1 MKNSRNLLECLY
13 KFVNTL
19 DDKELEKLC
28 SGEYSIALD
37 KGPGKKHKD
46 VKKAKD
52 VKKVKIEKKVS
63 VDVSKFEDLH
73 KEVLSCKSR
82 GEAKKVLEEA
92 SFRKND
98 LLAMGEF
105 LKVKIPKSYNKG
117 KIIGML
123 VEVIVGNKID
133 DESIC

>member
-1 MKNSRNLLECLY
+1 MKNSRILLECLY

-19 DDKELEKLC
+19 DDKDLGKLC
-28 SGEYSIALD
+28 NGEYAITLD

-46 VKKAKD
+46 VKKAKE
-52 VKKVKIEKKVS
+52 VKKAKVEKKVT
-63 VDVSKFEDLH
+63 VDISKFEDLH

-82 GEAKKVLEEA
+82 DEAKKVLEEA
-92 SFRKND
+92 GFKKND

>member
-28 SGEYSIALD
+28 SGEYAITLD
-37 KGPGKKHKD
+37 KGPGKKSRDVKKTKD
-46 VKKAKD
+46 VKKAK
-52 VKKVKIEKKVS
+52 VEKKVS
-63 VDVSKFEDLH
+63 VDISKFEDLH

-82 GEAKKVLEEA
+82 DEAKKVLEEA
-92 SFRKND
+92 GFKKND

>member
-19 DDKELEKLC
+19 DDKDLGKLC
-28 SGEYSIALD
+28 NGEYAITLD

-46 VKKAKD
+46 VKKTRE
-52 VKKVKIEKKVS
+52 VKKPKVEKKVS
-63 VDVSKFEDLH
+63 VDISKFEDLH

-82 GEAKKVLEEA
+82 DEAKKVLEEA
-92 SFRKND
+92 GFKKND

>member
-1 MKNSRNLLECLY
+1 MKNSRILLECLY

-19 DDKELEKLC
+19 DDKDLGKLC
-28 SGEYSIALD
+28 NGEYAITLD
-37 KGPGKKHKD
+37 KDSVKKHKD
-46 VKKAKD
+46 VKKARE
-52 VKKVKIEKKVS
+52 VKKPRVEKKVS
-63 VDVSKFEDLH
+63 VDISKFEDLH

-82 GEAKKVLEEA
+82 DEAKKVLEETG
-92 SFRKND
+92 FRKSD

-123 VEVIVGNKID
+123 VEVMVGNKID

>member
-1 MKNSRNLLECLY
+1 MKNSRILLECLY

-28 SGEYSIALD
+28 SGEYAITLD
-37 KGPGKKHKD
+37 KGPDQKHKD
-46 VKKAKD
+46 VKKTRE
-52 VKKVKIEKKVS
+52 VKKPKVEKKVS
-63 VDVSKFEDLH
+63 VDNSKFEDLH

-82 GEAKKVLEEA
+82 DEAKKVLEEA
-92 SFRKND
+92 GFKKND

-123 VEVIVGNKID
+123 VEVMVGNKID

>member
-1 MKNSRNLLECLY
+1 MKNSRILLECLY

-19 DDKELEKLC
+19 DDKDLGKLC
-28 SGEYSIALD
+28 NGEYAITLD

-46 VKKAKD
+46 VKKTRE
-52 VKKVKIEKKVS
+52 VKKPKVEKKVS
-63 VDVSKFEDLH
+63 VDNSKFEDLH

-82 GEAKKVLEEA
+82 DEAKKVLEEVG
-92 SFRKND
+92 FKKND

-123 VEVIVGNKID
+123 VEVMVGNKID

>member
-1 MKNSRNLLECLY
+1 MKNSRILLECLY

-19 DDKELEKLC
+19 DDKDLGKLC
-28 SGEYSIALD
+28 NGEYAITLG

-46 VKKAKD
+46 VKKTRE
-52 VKKVKIEKKVS
+52 VKKPKVEKKVS
-63 VDVSKFEDLH
+63 VDNSKFEDLH

-82 GEAKKVLEEA
+82 DEAKNVLEEA
-92 SFRKND
+92 GFKKND

-123 VEVIVGNKID
+123 VEVMVGNKID